1 MESRRKSQG
10 HLFRKYLLLFVILIS
25 GALLTS
31 GLLESY
37 FAYQEH
43 KTALVRLQRATA
55 LAAAAKIEQF
65 VTQIQHQIDWT
76 TRPQSGTPE
85 AVLNQRRFDYFWFL
99 RHVTAITEISQLDA
113 SGKEQLRVSRL
124 GRDVVGS
131 QADFSR
137 DPKFLEARAG
147 KVYFGPVYFRQESEP
162 HMTIAVAGSGAQ
174 AGVTV
179 AEVNLKFIRDVVSQ
193 IEVGKTGH
201 AYVVDDRG
209 YLIAHPDIS
218 LVLKKL
224 DLSAQPQVQA
234 ARTGAPRSDDP
245 ETTMTAPDPLG
256 RPALTTY
263 AAIGPVGWSV
273 FLAQPLREAFAPLYA
288 SLLRNVVL
296 LFLGLGLAVLVSLF
310 LARKVVTPI
319 RTLQAGAAQI
329 GAGALDHHI
338 SIHSGDELEAL
349 AEAFNRMAAQLQ
361 ESYASLEQKVEARTR
376 ELAEK
381 GRQLELASQHKSQFL
396 ANMSHELRTP
406 LNAILGYTELIMDHI
421 YGEVPEKIGEVLER
435 VQQGGHHLLDLIN
448 DVLDISKMEAGQLTL
463 ALNDYSLAEVVQTV
477 FSAVE
482 SLAVEKGLAL
492 TVSLPADLP
501 LGKGDERRLAQV
513 LLNLL
518 GNAIKFTEVGEVQ
531 VRATAADGA
540 FTVAVSDTGPGIS
553 EADQHKIFEAFQQAD
568 SSITRK
574 KGGTGLGLS
583 IVKRIVEMHGGRI
596 WVESRLGKGS
606 TFWFTLPIRVEQQ
619 KEAT

>member
-1 MESRRKSQG
+1 MESWRKPQG
-10 HLFRKYLLLFVILIS
+10 HLFRKYLVLFVILIS

-43 KTALVRLQRATA
+43 KTALVRLQQATA
-55 LAAAAKIEQF
+55 HAAAAKIEQF
-65 VTQIQHQIDWT
+65 VTEIQHQIDWT
-76 TRPQSGTPE
+76 TRPQSGAPE
-85 AVLNQRRFDYFWFL
+85 VVLNQRRFDYFWFL

-137 DPKFLEARAG
+137 DPKFLEAQSG
-147 KVYFGPVYFRQESEP
+147 KVYFGPVYFRQGSEP

-179 AEVNLKFIRDVVSQ
+179 AEVNLKFIREVVSQ

-201 AYVVDDRG
+201 AYVVDARG

-234 ARTGAPRSDDP
+234 AHTDAPRSDDA
-245 ETTMTAPDPLG
+245 ETTMTAPDLLG

-263 AAIGPVGWSV
+263 AAIAPVGWSV

-296 LFLGLGLAVLVSLF
+296 LLLGLGLAVLVSLF

-319 RTLQAGAAQI
+319 RTLQVGAAQI
-329 GAGALDHHI
+329 GAGALEHRI
-338 SIHSGDELEAL
+338 NIQSGDELEAL
-349 AEAFNRMAAQLQ
+349 AEEFNRMAAQLQ
-361 ESYASLEQKVEARTR
+361 ESYAGLEQKVEERTR

-381 GRQLELASQHKSQFL
+381 GHQLELASQHKSQFL

-435 VQQGGHHLLDLIN
+435 VQQSGHHLLDLIN

-463 ALNDYSLAEVVQTV
+463 ALSDYSLAEVVQTV

-482 SLAVEKGLAL
+482 SLAVEKGLTL
-492 TVSLPADLP
+492 TVALPDDLP
-501 LGKGDERRLAQV
+501 RGKGDERRLAQV

-518 GNAIKFTEVGEVQ
+518 GNAIKFTEDGVVQ
-531 VRATAADGA
+531 VQATAADGA
-540 FTVAVSDTGPGIS
+540 FTIAVSDTGPGIS
-553 EADQHKIFEAFQQAD
+553 EADQQKIFEEFQQVD

-574 KGGTGLGLS
+574 KPGTGLGLS
-583 IVKRIVEMHGGRI
+583 IVKRIVEMHGGRV
-596 WVESRLGKGS
+596 WVESLLGKGS
-606 TFWFTLPIRVEQQ
+606 TFWFTLPVRVEQQ
-619 KEAT
+619 KEVT